1 MTKSEIRKKIEMLE
15 RRCHSIG
22 KYLPYADGQAYYNDK
37 REIEEME
44 REISKLT
51 KMMLE
56 ARDA

>member
-1 MTKSEIRKKIEMLE
+1 MTKSEIRKKIEYLE

-44 REISKLT
+44 KEISRLT
-51 KMMLE
+51 KLMME
-56 ARDA
+56 AKDA